1 MCVLYVCVWCMYMCV
16 CVCGVCAYVCAYV
29 YVYMCGGGVGCA
41 TAIKLMSILSSYH
54 VAPSGYQSFQEEPF
68 TF

>member
-1 MCVLYVCVWCMYMCV
+1 MGPRTGKVFSTDH
-16 CVCGVCAYVCAYV
+16 GVCAYVCAYV